1 MLLGVLFS
9 SLSGQEESNPEHI
22 LSATIDTRDIDSPY
36 LQITP
41 LFSFEKLL
49 VSQFW
54 LVD

>member
-22 LSATIDTRDIDSPY
+22 LSATIDIRDIDCPC

-41 LFSFEKLL
+41 LFNFEKLL
-49 VSQFW
+49 ATQFW